1 MREYQCVLNYQGN
14 LLHKKYISIYNNL
27 VLFLKQK
34 LSKEK
39 KKAIVGIEDEDEEE
53 VVDDVGSF

>member
-1 MREYQCVLNYQGN
+1 M
-14 LLHKKYISIYNNL
+14 LLKSTLLYKYFPDNNKYRKKYE
-27 VLFLKQK
+27 K

-39 KKAIVGIEDEDEEE
+39 KKAIVGIEDEEE